1 MIWVHTYG
9 IGKFKRTILR
19 TVHDTEESAKF
30 VQEVLGGE
38 IVAYEKAD
46 DVAALNYHIEQI
58 VMSEL
63 SELIDSLSTKSPG
76 SPRELEAGSTEWD
89 CWKVKTMNRFSD
101 ILNGKFNEIE

>member
-9 IGKFKRTILR
+9 IGKFKSKTLR

-38 IVAYEKAD
+38 IIAYEKAD
-46 DVAALNYHIEQI
+46 DVAALNYHIEQ
-58 VMSEL
+58 VLMSEL
-63 SELIDSLSTKSPG
+63 SELIDGLSTEAPG